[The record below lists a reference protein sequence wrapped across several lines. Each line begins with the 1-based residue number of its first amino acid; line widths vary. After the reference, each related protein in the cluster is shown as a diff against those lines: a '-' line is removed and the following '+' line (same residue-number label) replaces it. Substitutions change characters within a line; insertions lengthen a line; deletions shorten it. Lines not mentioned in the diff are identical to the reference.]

1 MGCMP
6 DDIVPLDQ
14 IQARIVILRGHRVLL
29 DRDLAIFYG
38 VSTKALNQAVKRN
51 EDRFPADFRFSLT
64 QEEVA
69 NLKSQIVTS
78 SDGHGG
84 IRKLPSAFTEHGIL
98 MAATVLNSPRAV
110 QMSII
115 IVRVFA
121 ALRQTAMAQK
131 ELEKKLAELD
141 ARVGAHD
148 EQIAE
153 IVRVIRQLL
162 APRGPEHERKI
173 GFHQGNR

>member
-1 MGCMP
+1 MS

-29 DRDLAIFYG
+29 DRDLALFYG

-51 EDRFPADFRFSLT
+51 EDRFPVDFRFILIH
-64 QEEVA
+64 EEVA
-69 NLKSQIVTS
+69 NLKSQTVTS

-84 IRKLPSAFTEHGIL
+84 VRKPPSAFTEHGIL

-110 QMSII
+110 QMSIA

-121 ALRQTAMAQK
+121 ALRQMVMAQK
-131 ELEKKLAELD
+131 ELSEKLAELD

-148 EQIAE
+148 EQLAE
-153 IVRVIRQLL
+153 IVGAIRQLL
-162 APRGPEHERKI
+162 TPLEPEHNRKI